1 MLIQQCITL
10 DSGSTGNNANIQ
22 WRAIHMSHLR
32 THPLFRSLPE
42 PYEVNVTSSLD
53 LRLYRQDSWQWDA
66 LHAGRL
72 TTSKVASCLGFYESA
87 AAAVLRVPRS
97 LQSHN
102 RAISSWEE
110 LKIKPPQDWGFLMD
124 ERRSGKGTRVK
135 SRSKVWLHV
144 VPVGGD
150 SSGDIKDNSRR
161 TSVAASHPSISN
173 DNESTSDA
181 FPYRFAPEESSYNT
195 VMGIHSLR
203 GNCSTPNS
211 ARLRWGSAQEAT
223 AILAALNYFTVVE
236 PGTIVAE
243 AGMCPFESLQG
254 NHEHLEFLRHNAVLS
269 DIISGIHSSSIGNR
283 TRYRS
288 LSPSQNNSSRLYEAA
303 DQWIRMDRSL
313 PLLGASPDGIIKHAN
328 GATEVL
334 EVKCVSPFISNPS
347 QTRASG
353 NSSVFGVFNS
363 TAMDGDSS
371 HTMAVSCSH
380 QHDRFAVWHIPQIQM
395 EMFCMGAHCESGI
408 ILVLSVAAARMFR
421 VQRDDEVCTCKSV

>member
-1 MLIQQCITL
+1 
-10 DSGSTGNNANIQ
+10 
-22 WRAIHMSHLR
+22 MSHLR
-32 THPLFRSLPE
+32 IHPLFRSLPE

-72 TTSKVASCLGFYESA
+72 TTSKVASCLGFYEAA

-110 LKIKPPQDWGFLMD
+110 LKTKPPQDWGFLMD
-124 ERRSGKGTRVK
+124 DRRSDKGTRVK

-150 SSGDIKDNSRR
+150 SSGNTNDNNEMA
-161 TSVAASHPSISN
+161 SVAASSPSISN
-173 DNESTSDA
+173 DNESIINT
-181 FPYRFAPEESSYNT
+181 FTYRFAPEESSYNS
-195 VMGIHSLR
+195 VMGIHRLR

-223 AILAALNYFTVVE
+223 AILAALNYFTAVE

-269 DIISGIHSSSIGNR
+269 DIISGIHSSSIGSR
-283 TRYRS
+283 KRYRS
-288 LSPSQNNSSRLYEAA
+288 LLPSQNINSSCLYESV
-303 DQWIRMDRSL
+303 DQWIRVDRSL

-334 EVKCVSPFISNPS
+334 EVKCVSPFTSNPS
-347 QTRASG
+347 QSRASG
-353 NSSVFGVFNS
+353 NSSVFGGFTS
-363 TAMDGDSS
+363 TDINNGDSS

-421 VQRDDEVCTCKSV
+421 VQRDDEVCKSELRV